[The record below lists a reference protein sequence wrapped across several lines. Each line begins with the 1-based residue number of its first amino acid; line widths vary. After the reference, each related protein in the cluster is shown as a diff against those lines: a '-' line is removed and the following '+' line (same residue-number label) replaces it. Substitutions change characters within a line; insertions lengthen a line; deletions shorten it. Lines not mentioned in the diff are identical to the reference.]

1 MRASLKQLRT
11 SNWKEHQVSSSWII
25 VDWSGEYLKQNRQLI
40 PPKTGGCCV
49 YTTKDS
55 QYMKICRYSVQV
67 CSDNHMELTST
78 GLATNAWKPLLGV
91 SQCDA
96 ILFPSSDTDNDA
108 LLLVETKYSES
119 DKTWSSYKESAVK
132 QITDTITQLS
142 NRGCP
147 IQHRKLYGLIS
158 CPLLNSMGA
167 SVFSPDELSEIYRT
181 HKLKVHM
188 GNTATF
194 QDAQNISF
202 TK

>member
-25 VDWSGEYLKQNRQLI
+25 VDWSAKYFQRNRQLI

-49 YTTKDS
+49 YITKDI

-67 CSDNHMELTST
+67 CSDNRMELTST
-78 GLATNAWKPLLGV
+78 ALVTNAWKPLQGV
-91 SQCDA
+91 GQCDA

-119 DKTWSSYKESAVK
+119 DKAWCSYKESAVK
-132 QITDTITQLS
+132 QITDTITQLA

-147 IQHRKLYGLIS
+147 ILQRKLYGLIS

-167 SVFSPDELSEIYRT
+167 SVFSPEELIKIYLT
-181 HKLKVHM
+181 HNLEVHM
-188 GNTATF
+188 G
-194 QDAQNISF
+194 IIRLHS
-202 TK
+202 KIHKI